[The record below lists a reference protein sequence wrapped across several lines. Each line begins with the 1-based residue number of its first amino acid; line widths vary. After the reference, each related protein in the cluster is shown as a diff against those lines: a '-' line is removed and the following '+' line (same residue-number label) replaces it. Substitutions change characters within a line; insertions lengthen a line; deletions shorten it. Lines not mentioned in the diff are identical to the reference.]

1 MKMLGKL
8 TLSLLIVGLL
18 VALNTQLTAQTVRGV
33 LTGTVTDPSG
43 AVVAKASVVATETQT
58 GVKSTTV
65 TSSAGTYRF
74 PELPL
79 GIYTVEVTQSG
90 FKKATTN
97 NVLVQVNTTTPVDV
111 TMQLGQSTEV
121 ITVAAGTKAVGS
133 ESSDIGS
140 VVATRQIVELPLALG
155 GVGNL
160 RSPEAFIFLMP
171 GTAGPGT
178 ASSSNGI
185 FISKV
190 GGGQNFGNEIMV
202 DGASQTR
209 SENGSSFDEEAPSVE
224 ALQEF
229 KVQTATFPAEYGRT
243 TGAVENFV
251 TKSGTNSFHG
261 SVYELFRNNALDA
274 NSWFN
279 DGRKALCAPG
289 DAVCRR
295 RFDVAPDKKNDY
307 GFTIGG
313 PIRIPGVYNGKNKTF
328 FFFSWEQYRQTAG
341 GSQTSTIP
349 TLAQR
354 GGDFSASLTSTLASP
369 TPNPCDGTPIFQGQ
383 IFDPATEKIVGGVPC
398 RSAFPG
404 NIIPAA
410 RFSTVAN
417 NLLALIPTPTTNAT
431 VNNFTFNGSYPII
444 NTAWT
449 IRGDENISD
458 KSRVFFSYSWRDN
471 TSLKA
476 TQTYPQPIETN
487 QWDQKFL
494 TYLYRAGW
502 DYTFSPTILNHFNVG
517 VNRTNSLNYTIA
529 SEAKKDWA
537 SQLGITGTGA
547 TLVNSPFKPFPR
559 FILNEGIPNIG
570 KNQAD
575 DNVDNGLRLNDSVS
589 WSHGAHYLKFG
600 VDYRYQQYSGLA
612 YDDVAGTYNFNRNET
627 AGTPNV
633 NAVTG
638 NGIASFLL
646 GQVDVSDLGVR
657 GHQPK
662 WLSRYYALFV
672 QDDFKVTHKLTLNLG
687 LRWDVD
693 VPRHE
698 SINNSSNLDLTKPDT
713 TAGNLPGAL
722 VFGTQCKCNTAW
734 ADTYYKAVGPR
745 FGFAYSPFDDNKTA
759 IRGGYGIVYGP
770 NFPSD
775 FGNNM
780 QTGYGSFPH
789 FQSTNGFD
797 PAFNIDSGVPA
808 FALPPVLNPNV
819 FNFNGVGGAFI
830 GKSQG
835 RQAMIQNW
843 SLQVQRQLATDLMAT
858 IAYVGQRGTH
868 LRSQLQNINNINP
881 SNFALGD
888 KLRESAVGNDAG
900 VPLPYPTYPASRLV
914 ADALRPFP
922 QYNFIATDCCY
933 QNIGQ
938 STYHSLQATLERRF
952 SAGLNL
958 QGSYTWSKDITDA
971 DSALPGINGGIRQ
984 IQNPYNLQ
992 GEKSLSIQDIPHTFV
1007 ISYIYELP
1015 FGRGKHF
1022 LNGSRSVVDRLIG
1035 GWQIGGVQRYQ
1046 SGVPLSFGCATGIPG
1061 WDNCVRFNR
1070 VSGQSLASAASL
1082 NGTLNPFSSDPTVN
1096 RLFNRAA
1103 FADANL
1109 GRTPTTPFALGN
1121 MPRITGELRMNPY
1134 YNEDFSLIKNTTITE
1149 SVKVQLKVEFLN
1161 AFNRHAFAVP
1171 NMNPNDNNNFGVPTG
1186 TINSARSIQLTGRI
1200 TY

>member
-1 MKMLGKL
+1 MKFLGKL
-8 TLSLLIVGLL
+8 TLTLLLAGLL
-18 VALNTQLTAQTVRGV
+18 VCPTSQLMAQTVRGV

-43 AVVAKASVVATETQT
+43 AVVAGASVVATETRT
-58 GVKSTTV
+58 GVKSSTV
-65 TSSAGTYRF
+65 TSSSGSYRF

-79 GIYTVEVTQSG
+79 GIYTVEVTRSG
-90 FKKATTN
+90 FKRATTN
-97 NVLVQVNTTTPVDV
+97 DVLVQVNTTTPVDV
-111 TMQLGQSTEV
+111 KMQIGESSEV
-121 ITVAAGTKAVGS
+121 ITVTAGTKGVES

-140 VVATRQIVELPLALG
+140 VVGSRQIAELPLALG

-160 RSPEAFIFLMP
+160 RSPEAFVFLMP

-178 ASSSNGI
+178 ANSSNGI

-243 TGAVENFV
+243 TGAVENFI
-251 TKSGTNSFHG
+251 TKSGTNSYHG

-289 DAVCRR
+289 DAVCRS
-295 RFDVAPDKKNDY
+295 RFDVSPDKKNDY

-341 GSQTSTIP
+341 GSNTTTVP

-354 GGDFSASLTSTLASP
+354 SGDFSASLNPSVVLGT
-369 TPNPCDGTPIFQGQ
+369 NPCDGTPINPGQ
-383 IFDPATEKIVGGVPC
+383 IFDPATEQLVGGVPC

-404 NIIPAA
+404 NIIAPA

-417 NLLALIPTPTTNAT
+417 NLLAFIPVPTTNALL
-431 VNNFTFNGSYPII
+431 NNFTFNGSYPII
-444 NTAWT
+444 NTTWT
-449 IRGDENISD
+449 IRGDVNISD
-458 KSRVFFSYSWRDN
+458 RSRVFFSYSWRDN
-471 TSLKA
+471 TSKKA
-476 TQTYPQPIETN
+476 TQTYPQPIENN

-494 TYLYRAGW
+494 TYLYRGGW
-502 DYTFSPTILNHFNVG
+502 DYAFSPTSLNHFNVG
-517 VNRTNSLNYTIA
+517 FNRTNSLNYTVA
-529 SEAKKDWA
+529 AEANTDWA
-537 SQLGITGTGA
+537 AQLGLTGTAA

-559 FILNEGIPNIG
+559 FNVGEGVAGFG

-575 DNVDNGLRLNDSVS
+575 DNVDNGIRVNDSVA
-589 WSHGAHYLKFG
+589 WSHGAHNFKFG
-600 VDYRYQQYSGLA
+600 VDYRYQQYSNLA
-612 YDDVAGTYNFNRNET
+612 FDNVAGVFNFVRGET
-627 AGTPNV
+627 AAVPTL
-633 NAVTG
+633 NAQTG
-638 NGIASFLL
+638 NGIASLLL
-646 GQVDVSDLGVR
+646 GQVESSDIGTR
-657 GHQPK
+657 ANQPR
-662 WLSRYYALFV
+662 WISHYYALFV
-672 QDDFKVTHKLTLNLG
+672 QDDFKVTNKLTLNVG

-693 VPRHE
+693 APRHE
-698 SINNSSNLDLTKPDT
+698 ANNNTSNLDLTKPDV

-722 VFGTQCKCNTAW
+722 VFGTQCHCNTAW
-734 ADTYYKAVGPR
+734 ADTYYKAFGPR
-745 FGFAYSPFDDNKTA
+745 IGFAYSPFDNNRTA

-770 NFPSD
+770 NYPAD
-775 FGNNM
+775 FGGSM
-780 QTGYGSFPH
+780 TTGYGNFPH
-789 FQSTNGFD
+789 FQGPNGFD

-808 FALPPVLNPNV
+808 FALPPVLNPDV
-819 FNFNGVGGAFI
+819 FNFRGVGGSFI
-830 GKSQG
+830 GKDQG

-843 SLQVQRQLATDLMAT
+843 SLQVQRELATDLMAT

-868 LRSQLQNINNINP
+868 LRSGIQNINNINP
-881 SNFALGD
+881 SNFALGN
-888 KLRESAVGNDAG
+888 KLFESAVGNDAG
-900 VPLPYPTYPASRLV
+900 VALPYPTYPAFRLV

-938 STYHSLQATLERRF
+938 STYHSLQATIERRF

-958 QGSYTWSKDITDA
+958 QGSYTWSKDLTDA

-1015 FGRGKHF
+1015 LGRGKHF
-1022 LNGSRSVVDRLIG
+1022 LNGSHGIVDGLIG

-1061 WDNCVRFNR
+1061 WDNCIRFDR
-1070 VSGQSLASAASL
+1070 VAGQSLESAASR

-1096 RLFNRAA
+1096 GLFNRAA
-1103 FADANL
+1103 FFDENAS
-1109 GRTPTTPFALGN
+1109 RTPTAPFTLGN
-1121 MPRITGELRMNPY
+1121 LPRITGELRMNPY
-1134 YNEDFSLIKNTTITE
+1134 YNEDFSLIKNATITE
-1149 SVKVQLKVEFLN
+1149 SVKAQLKVEFLN
-1161 AFNRHAFAVP
+1161 AFNRHAFATP
-1171 NMNPNDNNNFGVPTG
+1171 NMSPNDPNFGIPTG
-1186 TINSARSIQLTGRI
+1186 TINGARSIQLTARI
-1200 TY
+1200 KF